1 MVAKFADFCQKD
13 YFSQKLN
20 CLGPLAMFPFWEP
33 LFPKTKKRGDFLPT
47 NSMNFFLKHPL
58 PTKHWR
64 LTQVDINLS
73 QRMLQ
78 EEGYENLES
87 GISASRSYFSFL
99 FRQRCF
105 CSFLSSQLRLVQIF
119 RRWFSKHYTG
129 QLNWRYWRRWYVLLR
144 WNGME

>member
-1 MVAKFADFCQKD
+1 MVIKFATSGATWWPYLQPMQVTANGGKICRFLSKRLLQSKTQLPRSACNV
-13 YFSQKLN
+13 SL
-20 CLGPLAMFPFWEP
+20 LGTPLS
-33 LFPKTKKRGDFLPT
+33 KNKKRGDFLPT

-119 RRWFSKHYTG
+119 KR
-129 QLNWRYWRRWYVLLR
+129 
-144 WNGME
+144 

>member
-1 MVAKFADFCQKD
+1 MVIKFATSGATWWPYLQPMQVTANGGKICRFLSKRLLQSKTQLPRSACNV
-13 YFSQKLN
+13 SL
-20 CLGPLAMFPFWEP
+20 LGAPLS
-33 LFPKTKKRGDFLPT
+33 KNKKRGDFLPT

-119 RRWFSKHYTG
+119 RR
-129 QLNWRYWRRWYVLLR
+129 
-144 WNGME
+144 